1 MRACVCVCV
10 CVRAC
15 VCACVCVCVYVTKER
30 LAARENYKNHLNI
43 RKFAFPTT
51 TVRSV
56 KTMVISGDVSFR
68 LLSPFLANRQNS
80 DWQLPDHHAM
90 AAKTA
95 SQQVGRQKVSAEDE
109 RKKERGENGEG
120 KQARLDN
127 NGPATP
133 LQTFQPR
140 DTATHSS
147 THLKNEGAMFAVHRK
162 RGCQAAR
169 AAPEGRCQR
178 VT

>member
-1 MRACVCVCV
+1 
-10 CVRAC
+10 
-15 VCACVCVCVYVTKER
+15 
-30 LAARENYKNHLNI
+30 
-43 RKFAFPTT
+43 
-51 TVRSV
+51 
-56 KTMVISGDVSFR
+56 MVISGDVSFR
-68 LLSPFLANRQNS
+68 LLSAFLANRQDS

-109 RKKERGENGEG
+109 RKKERGKMEREN
-120 KQARLDN
+120 KLDWITMVR
-127 NGPATP
+127 PP
-133 LQTFQPR
+133 HSKLFSLW

-169 AAPEGRCQR
+169 AAPEGHCQR